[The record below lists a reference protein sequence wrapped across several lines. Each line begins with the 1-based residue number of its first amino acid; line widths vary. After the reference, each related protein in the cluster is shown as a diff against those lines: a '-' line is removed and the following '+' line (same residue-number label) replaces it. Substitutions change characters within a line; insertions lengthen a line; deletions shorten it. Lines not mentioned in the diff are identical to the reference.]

1 MSYAGSR
8 DVTYQMS
15 KLLETISALDRK
27 LDRALQ
33 ELDRIERHLESRS
46 SSTLE
51 SGASVPG

>member
-33 ELDRIERHLESRS
+33 ELDRIERHLEARS